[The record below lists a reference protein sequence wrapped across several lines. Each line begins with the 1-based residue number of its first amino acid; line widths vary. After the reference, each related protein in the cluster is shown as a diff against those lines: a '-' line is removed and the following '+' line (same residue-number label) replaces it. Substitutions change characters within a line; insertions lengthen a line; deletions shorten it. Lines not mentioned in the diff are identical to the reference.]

1 MQNTSIRK
9 INLATQRFSIGEAI
23 EFGWN
28 TTKNNLG
35 FFIGLLVIAGLILI
49 VPGTLSRLTKHN
61 APGLFIIFSIASFVL
76 QIVIGMGLIKIAL
89 KFCDNEK
96 VELSNLFSCSH
107 LFFKY
112 LFGSILYGL
121 VVSAGMILLIIPGF
135 IWAIKFYFFSYFIV
149 DKGLGSIEALK
160 RSSAITDGVK
170 WDLFLFGLLLF
181 GINLIGAI
189 PFFLGWFVTIPTTMI
204 AVAFLFR
211 KLLPKSDIHK
221 TDVTQMSGT
230 PISP

>member
-1 MQNTSIRK
+1 MPNTSTRK
-9 INLATQRFSIGEAI
+9 LNMVAHKFSMGQAI

-35 FFIGLLVIAGLILI
+35 FFIGLMIIAGLILI
-49 VPGTLSRLTKHN
+49 VPGTLSQITKHY
-61 APGLFIIFSIASFVL
+61 ARALSIIFSIVSFIL

-89 KFCDNEK
+89 KFCDNK
-96 VELSNLFSCSH
+96 KAELSDLFSCSH

-112 LFGSILYGL
+112 LFGSVLYGL

-149 DKGLGSIEALK
+149 DKGLESVEALK

-170 WDLFLFGLLLF
+170 WDLLLFGLLLF

-204 AVAFLFR
+204 AMAFVFR
-211 KLLPKSDIHK
+211 KLLSETDIPK
-221 TDVTQMSGT
+221 TDVTQISGA
-230 PISP
+230 PINP